1 MKKILIGSLVVLT
14 LGFFAVTFGKINMYN
29 ANKVNSNDKNNSKII
44 EVSDSSK
51 SNKIDDCIKK
61 HEYIKHITND
71 LKGKIEY
78 DDKTNELNIEVK
90 MKNIINNV
98 NDKTKN
104 ENMGERFKENS
115 VDFEIDRLGKSE
127 KTIKEYI
134 KNETGIDVEVNVSI
148 IE

>member
-1 MKKILIGSLVVLT
+1 MKKVLIGGLVVLT

-61 HEYIKHITND
+61 HEYINHITND
-71 LKGKIEY
+71 LKGKIDY
-78 DDKTNELNIEVK
+78 DDKTDELKIEVK
-90 MKNIINNV
+90 VQDIRNNV

-104 ENMGERFKENS
+104 ENIGEGFKESS
-115 VDFEIDRLGKSE
+115 VDYE
-127 KTIKEYI
+127 KELLVQSKENIKEYI
-134 KNETGIDVEVNVSI
+134 KDETGIDVKVNVSI

>member
-1 MKKILIGSLVVLT
+1 MKKVLIGGLVVLT

-61 HEYIKHITND
+61 YEYINHINND

-78 DDKTNELNIEVK
+78 DDKTNELKIEVK
-90 MKNIINNV
+90 VQDIRNNV
-98 NDKTKN
+98 NDKN
-104 ENMGERFKENS
+104 ENIGEGFKERS
-115 VDFEIDRLGKSE
+115 VNFEKELLVKSKE
-127 KTIKEYI
+127 NIKEYI
-134 KNETGIDVEVNVSI
+134 KYETGIDVEVNVSI

>member
-1 MKKILIGSLVVLT
+1 MKKVLIGGLVVLT

-51 SNKIDDCIKK
+51 SNKIDNCIKK

-78 DDKTNELNIEVK
+78 DDKTNELNIEVN
-90 MKNIINNV
+90 MKNIRNNV

-104 ENMGERFKENS
+104 ENIGEGLK
-115 VDFEIDRLGKSE
+115 
-127 KTIKEYI
+127 
-134 KNETGIDVEVNVSI
+134 
-148 IE
+148 

>member
-51 SNKIDDCIKK
+51 SNKIDNCIKK

-104 ENMGERFKENS
+104 ENIGEGFKESSVNFEKELLVNS
-115 VDFEIDRLGKSE
+115 KEN
-127 KTIKEYI
+127 IKEYI
-134 KNETGIDVEVNVSI
+134 KDEIGIDVEVNVSI

>member
-1 MKKILIGSLVVLT
+1 MKKVLISGLVVLT

-61 HEYIKHITND
+61 YEYINHINND

-78 DDKTNELNIEVK
+78 DDKTNELKIEVK
-90 MKNIINNV
+90 VQDIRNNV

-104 ENMGERFKENS
+104 ENIGEGFKENS

-127 KTIKEYI
+127 ETIKEYI

>member
-1 MKKILIGSLVVLT
+1 MKKVLIGGLVVLT

-61 HEYIKHITND
+61 YEYINHINND
-71 LKGKIEY
+71 LKGKIDQ

-104 ENMGERFKENS
+104 ENIGEGFKESSVNFEKELLVNS
-115 VDFEIDRLGKSE
+115 KEN
-127 KTIKEYI
+127 IKEYI
-134 KNETGIDVEVNVSI
+134 KDEIGIDVEVNVSI

>member
-1 MKKILIGSLVVLT
+1 MKKVLIGGLVILA

-51 SNKIDDCIKK
+51 SNKINDCIKK
-61 HEYIKHITND
+61 HEYINHITND

-90 MKNIINNV
+90 VQDIRNNV

-104 ENMGERFKENS
+104 ENIGERFKESS
-115 VDFEIDRLGKSE
+115 VDYEKELLRKSKE
-127 KTIKEYI
+127 TIKEYI
-134 KNETGIDVEVNVSI
+134 KYETGIDVEVNVSI

>member
-1 MKKILIGSLVVLT
+1 MKKVLIGGLVILT

-44 EVSDSSK
+44 EVSDSSQ

-78 DDKTNELNIEVK
+78 DDKTNELNIEVN
-90 MKNIINNV
+90 MKNIRNNV

-104 ENMGERFKENS
+104 ENIGEGNKESSVNFEKELLVNSKEN
-115 VDFEIDRLGKSE
+115 
-127 KTIKEYI
+127 IK
-134 KNETGIDVEVNVSI
+134 GIYKR
-148 IE
+148 